1 MFGLNY
7 TCMRGVR
14 RLVQVLGLGG
24 VRGGGVGLLVGVLV
38 WWSFGVL

>member
-14 RLVQVLGLGG
+14 RLVQALGLGEVWEG
-24 VRGGGVGLLVGVLV
+24 DVGPSVGALV
-38 WWSFGVL
+38 WWSFEVL

>member
-14 RLVQVLGLGG
+14 RLVLALGSGG
-24 VRGGGVGLLVGVLV
+24 VWEGGGELLVDVLE
-38 WWSFGVL
+38 WLSFGVL